1 LIRFIPSTC
10 LAAALMVS
18 LAPSSARATAAHP
31 NEVRIGGTLPLSG
44 PESVSGRYFQEGYE
58 IAVEEANQRGGL
70 DVGGRVL
77 PVQLVVRDDGSDK
90 AKAVDAAE
98 QLISNDEVDF
108 LLGTF
113 NSANVELQSV
123 VAEKHGVPYVSG
135 SGAAAGLFQRKLRFL
150 FGLQSPVKMLASAQ
164 MDWIEVQQKAGN
176 LPTPARIALV
186 WEDTAHGQ
194 DFRAGVH
201 KFTDRNPDDWTIVL
215 DESFPV
221 NAKDFRPLVAR
232 VKHASADLFLAD
244 AHLPDYIALHRQYL
258 AAGLCHAVVSYG
270 ARGPEKEAA
279 DALGA
284 KNVEYV
290 LSAVWWNE
298 QLATNKGLNHT
309 FVERFR
315 KKYGRAPQW
324 QHALGYEAVRAVLA
338 AVESARSTS
347 REKVRE
353 ALASLQMDSILPSG
367 RLTFPAEY
375 GQQARYSFLVLQN
388 QPGERSPIVY
398 PEYDATAPGLLNP
411 RCART
416 ARVAVPAGAGSANAV
431 RADPLPTNH

>member
-1 LIRFIPSTC
+1 LIRLIPSTC
-10 LAAALMVS
+10 LAAALTVS
-18 LAPSSARATAAHP
+18 FASSSARATTAHP

-44 PESVSGRYFQEGYE
+44 PESVSGHYFQEGYE
-58 IAVEEANQRGGL
+58 VAVEEANERGGV
-70 DVGGRVL
+70 DAGGRVL
-77 PVQLVVRDDGSDK
+77 PVRLVVRDDGSDK

-98 QLISNDEVDF
+98 QLIANDEVDF

-113 NSANVELQSV
+113 NSANVEIQSV

-135 SGAAAGLFQRKLRFL
+135 SGAAAGLFQRKLRYL

-164 MDWIEVQQKAGN
+164 MDWIEAQQKAGN
-176 LPTPARIALV
+176 LPKPARIALV

-194 DFRAGVH
+194 DFRAGVL
-201 KFTDRNPDDWTIVL
+201 KFAERNPPNWTVAL

-232 VKHASADLFLAD
+232 VQHASADLFLAD
-244 AHLPDYIALHRQYL
+244 AHLPDYIALHRQYV
-258 AAGLCHAVVSYG
+258 AAGLCHPVVSYG

-279 DALGA
+279 DALGTG
-284 KNVEYV
+284 NVAYV

-298 QLATNKGLNHT
+298 QLATNKGLNRT

-315 KKYGRAPQW
+315 AKYGRAPQW
-324 QHALGYEAVRAVLA
+324 QHALAYEAVRALLA
-338 AVESARSTS
+338 AVESARSTN
-347 REKVRE
+347 REKVRA

-388 QPGERSPIVY
+388 QPGAGSPIVY
-398 PEYDATAPGLLNP
+398 PHYVATAPGLLNP
-411 RCART
+411 RCTRT
-416 ARVAVPAGAGSANAV
+416 AKVVVPAGAGSASV
-431 RADPLPTNH
+431 LRAEPPPTSR